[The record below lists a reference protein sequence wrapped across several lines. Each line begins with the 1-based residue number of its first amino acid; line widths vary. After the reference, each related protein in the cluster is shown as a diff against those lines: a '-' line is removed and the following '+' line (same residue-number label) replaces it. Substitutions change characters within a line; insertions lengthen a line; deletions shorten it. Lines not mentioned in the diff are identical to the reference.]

1 MNKKQNKIA
10 NLLPN
15 LSTENCDLTLEANA
29 KISVAVATTGKH
41 LVKRIVSEG
50 MDEAAAASCSDY
62 IAACSGEVK
71 RLNIGRKPFTTMLTE
86 IQKKFVKI
94 EKDIDPNV
102 PGSPAYEIAGL
113 LKNYKLKRLEEEQEA
128 TTQMEAARRLEK
140 NRLLTEKRVLGRGD
154 LTDGQ
159 KEAAL
164 KRADERLQKGQAELA
179 IGQIE
184 TDLIPIVTAPDGY
197 IDLLRPWWEEV
208 GCHLPESD
216 LGRIFHPM
224 ISYAKKQA
232 RKGILVDSDN
242 ISYVAEPKIKVA

>member
-15 LSTENCDLTLEANA
+15 LSTENCVLTLEANA
-29 KISVAVATTGKH
+29 KISVAVAATGKH

-62 IAACSGEVK
+62 ITACNGEVK

-113 LKNYKLKRLEEEQEA
+113 LKNYKLKQLEEAE
-128 TTQMEAARRLEK
+128 EAARRLEK

-164 KRADERLQKGQAELA
+164 KRANERLQKGQAELA
-179 IGQIE
+179 IGHIE

-208 GCHLPESD
+208 GRHLPESD

-242 ISYVAEPKIKVA
+242 ISYVVEPKIKVA

>member
-15 LSTENCDLTLEANA
+15 LSTENCVLTLEANA
-29 KISVAVATTGKH
+29 KISVAVAATGKH

-128 TTQMEAARRLEK
+128 ARRLEK
-140 NRLLTEKRVLGRGD
+140 NRLLTEKRVLGRAD

-164 KRADERLQKGQAELA
+164 KRADERLQKGQAKLA

-208 GCHLPESD
+208 GRHLPESD

>member
-1 MNKKQNKIA
+1 MNKKQNIIA

-15 LSTENCDLTLEANA
+15 LSTENCVLTLEANA
-29 KISVAVATTGKH
+29 KISVAVAATGKH

-128 TTQMEAARRLEK
+128 ARRLEK

-164 KRADERLQKGQAELA
+164 KRADERLQKGQAKLA

-208 GCHLPESD
+208 GRHLPESD

>member
-15 LSTENCDLTLEANA
+15 LSTENCVLTLEANA
-29 KISVAVATTGKH
+29 KISVAVAATGKH

-62 IAACSGEVK
+62 ITACNGEVK

-113 LKNYKLKRLEEEQEA
+113 LKNYKLKQLEEAE
-128 TTQMEAARRLEK
+128 EAARRLEK

-154 LTDGQ
+154 LTDG
-159 KEAAL
+159 
-164 KRADERLQKGQAELA
+164 KR
-179 IGQIE
+179 
-184 TDLIPIVTAPDGY
+184 
-197 IDLLRPWWEEV
+197 
-208 GCHLPESD
+208 
-216 LGRIFHPM
+216 
-224 ISYAKKQA
+224 KQ
-232 RKGILVDSDN
+232 
-242 ISYVAEPKIKVA
+242 P

>member
-15 LSTENCDLTLEANA
+15 LSTENCVLTLEANA
-29 KISVAVATTGKH
+29 KISVAVAATGKH

-128 TTQMEAARRLEK
+128 IAQME
-140 NRLLTEKRVLGRGD
+140 N
-154 LTDGQ
+154 DGQ
-159 KEAAL
+159 KELDEDMAL
-164 KRADERLQKGQAELA
+164 E
-179 IGQIE
+179 
-184 TDLIPIVTAPDGY
+184 
-197 IDLLRPWWEEV
+197 
-208 GCHLPESD
+208 
-216 LGRIFHPM
+216 M
-224 ISYAKKQA
+224 
-232 RKGILVDSDN
+232 
-242 ISYVAEPKIKVA
+242 

>member
-15 LSTENCDLTLEANA
+15 LSTENCVLPLEANA
-29 KISVAVATTGKH
+29 KISVAVAATGKH

-113 LKNYKLKRLEEEQEA
+113 LKNYKLKRLQEEQ
-128 TTQMEAARRLEK
+128 EAARRLEK

-164 KRADERLQKGQAELA
+164 KRADERLQKGQAKLA

-208 GCHLPESD
+208 GRHLPESD

-232 RKGILVDSDN
+232 RKAILLDSDN

>member
-15 LSTENCDLTLEANA
+15 LSTENCVLTLEANA
-29 KISVAVATTGKH
+29 KISVAVAATGKH

-113 LKNYKLKRLEEEQEA
+113 LKNYKLKQLEEAE
-128 TTQMEAARRLEK
+128 EAARRLEK

-164 KRADERLQKGQAELA
+164 KRANERLQKGQAELA

-197 IDLLRPWWEEV
+197 IDLLRHWWEEV
-208 GCHLPESD
+208 GRHLPESD

-232 RKGILVDSDN
+232 RKGILIDSDN

>member
-15 LSTENCDLTLEANA
+15 LSTENCVLTLEANA
-29 KISVAVATTGKH
+29 KISVAVAATGKH

-128 TTQMEAARRLEK
+128 ARRLEK

-164 KRADERLQKGQAELA
+164 KRADERLQKGHAKLA

-208 GCHLPESD
+208 GRHLPESD

>member
-15 LSTENCDLTLEANA
+15 LSTENCVLTLEANA
-29 KISVAVATTGKH
+29 KISVAVAATGKH

-62 IAACSGEVK
+62 ITACNGEVK

-113 LKNYKLKRLEEEQEA
+113 LKNYKLKQLEEAE
-128 TTQMEAARRLEK
+128 EAARRLEK

-164 KRADERLQKGQAELA
+164 KRANERLQKGQADLA

-208 GCHLPESD
+208 GRHLPESD

-232 RKGILVDSDN
+232 RKGIRVDSDN
-242 ISYVAEPKIKVA
+242 ISYVVVPKIKVA